1 MPRGAK
7 KGERRGGRATGKR
20 NKATE
25 EALARAQVIE
35 QVAEQLSIPGSAAAL
50 AIKKVMAPHK
60 LAREELEDTLPVI
73 KGILGILEGQAFQ
86 TPEDGGEAVIVP
98 EQLADLRDWLKL
110 FVDAAHKLADFQS
123 PKFKAIMVAAAP
135 PPAMPGDGAR
145 TVGSSNVVNMADQT
159 AVARAYR
166 EIMQGPIPKRA
177 PAPAKAKS

>member
-7 KGERRGGRATGKR
+7 PGERRGGRAVGKR

-25 EALARAQVIE
+25 AALARQQVAE

-50 AIKKVMAPHK
+50 AIKRIMAPHK
-60 LAREELEDTLPVI
+60 LAKEELEETLPVI
-73 KGILGILEGQAFQ
+73 KGVLGFLESQAFK
-86 TPEDGGEAVIVP
+86 VP
-98 EQLADLRDWLKL
+98 EGGGSAELVPEKLDTLREWLKL

-123 PKFKAIMVAAAP
+123 PKFKAIMVQAAP
-135 PPAMPGDGAR
+135 LPIPGDNAR

-159 AVARAYR
+159 AVARVYR

-177 PAPAKAKS
+177 PAASTKAK